1 MLPNMYENAEKY
13 LVSVD
18 CVIFGY
24 ENEKLKVMLFS
35 RVVNPESGKQSLP
48 GGFILS
54 DESLDEAANRVLKN
68 TVGLENIYMEQVKT
82 FSDPFRDSGGRV
94 ISQVYFALIRINNNN
109 DVNSET
115 SKAAGWWEITRLPQL
130 VFDHQT
136 MIEEA
141 LKKLQSVAF
150 TDLIGKELLPDKFT
164 LAQMHKLYSV
174 IFNKNFDTANFRKKV
189 LSTGKLIKLNE
200 KDTTTSKKGSFYY
213 KFL

>member
-54 DESLDEAANRVLKN
+54 DESIDEAANRVLKN

-94 ISQVYFALIRINNNN
+94 ISQVYFALIRINNNT
-109 DVNSET
+109 DVN
-115 SKAAGWWEITRLPQL
+115 
-130 VFDHQT
+130 
-136 MIEEA
+136 
-141 LKKLQSVAF
+141 
-150 TDLIGKELLPDKFT
+150 
-164 LAQMHKLYSV
+164 Y
-174 IFNKNFDTANFRKKV
+174 KNW
-189 LSTGKLIKLNE
+189 
-200 KDTTTSKKGSFYY
+200 
-213 KFL
+213 